1 MQTMIKVTIDQ
12 IDERL
17 RQLPPDELTVVYD
30 FVFYLADRG
39 ADAKLAPTPSEAFQ
53 LMQASGSALARDWDR
68 PEEDAAWAD
77 L

>member
-1 MQTMIKVTIDQ
+1 MVNVTIDQ

-17 RQLPPDELTVVYD
+17 RQLPPEKLSVVFD
-30 FVFYLADRG
+30 FVSYLAERDSG
-39 ADAKLAPTPSEAFQ
+39 QFAEAFATEAFHAMVASEAT
-53 LMQASGSALARDWDR
+53 LAKDWDR